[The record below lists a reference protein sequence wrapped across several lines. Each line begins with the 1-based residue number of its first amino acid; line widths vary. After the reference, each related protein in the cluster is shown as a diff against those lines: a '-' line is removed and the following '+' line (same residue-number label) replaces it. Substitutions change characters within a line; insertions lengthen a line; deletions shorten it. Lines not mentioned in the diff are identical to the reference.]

1 MEFRK
6 EADQKKIRELLDLSE
21 NHKVEL
27 RHYKNPVLVW
37 AVADGTA
44 YYAIWESEL
53 LDKFGLPNVDG
64 WDFEED
70 LLFCPDWMGEE
81 MEEDDEDLDD
91 DLDDE
96 DLDLICKLDIKPES
110 KH

>member
-6 EADQKKIRELLDLSE
+6 ESNIKKIRELLDLSE
-21 NHKVEL
+21 NHKIEL

-44 YYAIWESEL
+44 YYTIWEEEL
-53 LDKFGLPNVDG
+53 LERYGLANVDG

-70 LLFCPDWMGEE
+70 LLFCPDWME
-81 MEEDDEDLDD
+81 DEDGFDD
-91 DLDDE
+91 DLDDDDE
-96 DLDLICKLDIKPES
+96 DDADLICNFKMPPPS
-110 KH
+110 KK